1 MQAPQ
6 PPPRRTS
13 RDVIRQSSTTSIA
26 AAASVLSGL
35 VLDVAIAATYGAG
48 SSTDAFFVAARIPLG
63 LVAIVMVGAN
73 QALVPAIS
81 TWLVRK
87 GHEETWRLTSL
98 LLVATLAITGGLA
111 VVAAAL
117 AWPLMRLTAPG
128 LPAESIDLAATL
140 SRIMFIVVPLVA
152 LAEVLRALL
161 NAMGSFF
168 APAAMHVVMNGLAA
182 GAIIWRG
189 DGDVHVIA
197 TAYVIGAFAQL
208 LFMLGVAYRKGF
220 RFHWS
225 ARIRDPDIVAA
236 GRLSVR
242 PLIGAGLN
250 PLARVGEQLF
260 VSFLP
265 AGSIT
270 ILNYGYR
277 LISAIGGTVLFRSVM
292 VVVLPRLTRVTAEG
306 DEKAIRATTKLGLR
320 ILLVISVA
328 LTVEMAVLAL
338 PAVRALFHRGN
349 FSSDDATILGV
360 VLVVYAA
367 SIIGSGIQ
375 RGMLAPFF
383 AKLDTKIPLR
393 NTVYGVVANLALV
406 PICMLPFGRHDPD
419 AVIGVAAAYSLAQ
432 YVNVAHIWF
441 HLRRDLGIRST
452 GMGELVLPLGVAAVV
467 TGGVLLLGY
476 RLLDL
481 GGPHHRWE
489 LLLLTGAL
497 GLVGLAVF
505 AAVGSAWRLPDIRR
519 LRASTDDA

>member
-1 MQAPQ
+1 M
-6 PPPRRTS
+6 
-13 RDVIRQSSTTSIA
+13 
-26 AAASVLSGL
+26 LSGL
-35 VLDVAIAATYGAG
+35 VLDVAIATTYGAG
-48 SSTDAFFVAARIPLG
+48 RSTDAFFVSARIPLG
-63 LVAIVMVGAN
+63 LVAIVLVGAN

-87 GHEETWRLTSL
+87 GREQTWRLTSL
-98 LLVATLAITGGLA
+98 LLVATLAISGGLA

-128 LPAESIDLAATL
+128 LSADSVDLAAQL

-161 NAMGSFF
+161 NALGSFL
-168 APAAMHVVMNGLAA
+168 APAAMHVVMNGLAT
-182 GAIIWRG
+182 GVIFWRG
-189 DGDVHVIA
+189 DSDVHVIA
-197 TAYVIGAFAQL
+197 TAYALGALAQL
-208 LFMLGVAYRKGF
+208 LFMLAVAYRKGF
-220 RFHWS
+220 RFHAS
-225 ARIRDPDIVAA
+225 AHIRDPDIVAV

-265 AGSIT
+265 AGSIS
-270 ILNYGYR
+270 ILNYGSR
-277 LISAIGGTVLFRSVM
+277 LVHAIGGTVLFRSVM

-306 DEKAIRATTKLGLR
+306 DERAVRATTKLGLR

-328 LTVEMAVLAL
+328 LTVLMAVLSV
-338 PAVRALFHRGN
+338 PAIRALFNRGS
-349 FSSDDATILGV
+349 FSSADSKLLGV
-360 VLVVYAA
+360 TLIVYSA

-383 AKLDTKIPLR
+383 AKLNTRIPLR
-393 NTVYGVVANLALV
+393 NTIYGVIANLALV
-406 PICMLPFGRHDPD
+406 PICMLPFGLHDPD
-419 AVIGVAAAYSLAQ
+419 AVIGVAAAYSIAQ
-432 YVNVAHIWF
+432 YVNVGHIWF

-452 GMGELVLPLGVAAVV
+452 GMAELVLPLGVAAVV
-467 TGGVLLLGY
+467 SGGVLLLGY

-481 GGPHHRWE
+481 GGPHQRWM

-497 GLVGLAVF
+497 GLAGLAVF
-505 AAVGSAWRLPDIRR
+505 AGVGSALRLPDLRR
-519 LRASTDDA
+519 LRSPAGEI